1 MALTYVPG
9 KNNYTT
15 MRELGQWIQSLKLPN
30 IVFVTSPLTDDL
42 TILNKDNKSSQ
53 RITRYALEDAADP
66 KQVILEAISNI
77 MAVPIDKLGDIIR
90 EAANPK
96 PITYTTDNTAWSDGI
111 YDYNPD
117 GSIKSVSQNVFTTT
131 ITNTTTGVSYPASGG
146 MWGGGSG
153 GVVNKPKTFTDY
165 AHTGHVGYVPLNDE
179 EILARDKAFG
189 PYEQALITTA
199 KQKLKQKYWMYIPH
213 ELMYS
218 KHIVIAGGCWTSL
231 FHGDSPHD
239 IDVFIL
245 NDKKAKGMLHT
256 HIQQVKFKN
265 PSSEIIKEGS
275 SNYMD
280 NDSIEYT
287 AFDTITKLQ
296 FITTKYPTR
305 QKLVEHFDMLHC
317 CVSYTPW
324 DDKLYLSRDVYE
336 TIMKKEIRPQSG
348 VMELVKPHRIEKMK
362 QRGWVVGRN

>member
-1 MALTYVPG
+1 MAITYTG

-15 MRELGQWIQSLKLPN
+15 MRELGEWVRSLKLPN
-30 IVFVTSPLTDDL
+30 IVFTTSPLTDDL
-42 TILNKDNKSSQ
+42 VIYNKDNRSTQ
-53 RITRYALEDAADP
+53 RITRYALEDATNP
-66 KQVILEAISNI
+66 HHVILEAISNI

-96 PITYTTDNTAWSDGI
+96 PMTYTTDNTADQWFV
-111 YDYNPD
+111 NPN
-117 GSIKSVSQNVFTTT
+117 GSITRPSPLVT
-131 ITNTTTGVSYPASGG
+131 SGG
-146 MWGGGSG
+146 SAVFPGAPGVGWGGGSG
-153 GVVNKPKTFTDY
+153 GSGVIVNTIKTFTDY
-165 AHTGHVGYVPLNDE
+165 ASNHVGYVPLSDE
-179 EILARDKAFG
+179 EILARDKTFG
-189 PYEQALITTA
+189 PYEQALINTA
-199 KQKLKQKYWMYIPH
+199 KQNLKQKYWMYIPS

-218 KHIVIAGGCWTSL
+218 KNIVIAGGCWTSL
-231 FHGDSPHD
+231 FHGATPHD

-245 NDKKAKGMLHT
+245 NDKKTKDMVRKHVEQ
-256 HIQQVKFKN
+256 IKFKN
-265 PSSEIIKEGS
+265 PSSEIIKEGN

-305 QKLVEHFDMLHC
+305 QKLVEHFDMVHC

-324 DDKLYLSRDVYE
+324 DDKLYISRDVYD
-336 TIMKKEIRPQSG
+336 TILKKEIRSNQKG
-348 VMELVKPHRIEKMK
+348 IMELVKPHRIEKMK

>member
-1 MALTYVPG
+1 MAITIPYG
-9 KNNYTT
+9 NKNNYTT
-15 MRELGQWIQSLKLPN
+15 MRDLGEWIRSLNLPN
-30 IVFVTSPLTDDL
+30 IVFATSPLTDDL
-42 TILNKDNKSSQ
+42 TIVNTDNKNAQ
-53 RITRYALEDAADP
+53 RITRYALEDAANP
-66 KQVILEAISNI
+66 HEVILEAISNI

-96 PITYTTDNTAWSDGI
+96 PMTYTTDNTMDQWVV
-111 YDYNPD
+111 NPN
-117 GSIKSVSQNVFTTT
+117 GSITRTSPGVT
-131 ITNTTTGVSYPASGG
+131 IGIGGVGGSG

-153 GVVNKPKTFTDY
+153 VIPTTYSPMVG
-165 AHTGHVGYVPLNDE
+165 HGGHVGYVPLNDE
-179 EILARDKAFG
+179 EILARDKTFG
-189 PYEQALITTA
+189 PYEQAIITTA
-199 KQKLKQKYWMYIPH
+199 KQNLKQKYWMYIPS

-231 FHGDSPHD
+231 FHGATPHD

-245 NDKKAKGMLHT
+245 NDKKTKDIVHT
-256 HIQQVKFKN
+256 HVQQIKFKN

-324 DDKLYLSRDVYE
+324 DDKLYISRDVYE
-336 TIMKKEIRPQSG
+336 TIMSKEIRSNQAG
-348 VMELVKPHRIEKMK
+348 IMELVKPHRIEKMK
-362 QRGWVVGRN
+362 QRGWKVA

>member
-1 MALTYVPG
+1 MAMTYSR
-9 KNNYTT
+9 KNNNYTT
-15 MRELGQWIQSLKLPN
+15 MRELGEWVRSLKLPN
-30 IVFVTSPLTDDL
+30 IVFMTSPLTDDL
-42 TILNKDNKSSQ
+42 TILNKDNKSAQ
-53 RITRYALEDAADP
+53 RITRYALEDAVDP
-66 KQVILEAISNI
+66 HGIVLEAISNI

-90 EAANPK
+90 EAANPTSM
-96 PITYTTDNTAWSDGI
+96 TYTTDNTADQWVV
-111 YDYNPD
+111 NPN
-117 GSIKSVSQNVFTTT
+117 GSITRSSPGVT
-131 ITNTTTGVSYPASGG
+131 IGIGGSGGSG

-153 GVVNKPKTFTDY
+153 GVVNTIKTFTDY
-165 AHTGHVGYVPLNDE
+165 AHSGHVGYVPLNDE
-179 EILARDKAFG
+179 EIMIRDKTFG
-189 PYEQALITTA
+189 PYERALITTA

-231 FHGDSPHD
+231 FHGETPHD

-245 NDKKAKGMLHT
+245 DDNKAKGVLHT

-324 DDKLYLSRDVYE
+324 DDKLYISRDVYD
-336 TIMKKEIRPQSG
+336 TIMKKEIRPHSG
-348 VMELVKPHRIEKMK
+348 VMELVKPYRIERMK

>member
-1 MALTYVPG
+1 MALTHATG
-9 KNNYTT
+9 KNGYTT
-15 MRELGQWIQSLKLPN
+15 MSELSEWIRSLNLPN
-30 IVFVTSPLTDDL
+30 IVFMTSPLTDDL
-42 TILNKDNKSSQ
+42 TILNKDNHSAQ
-53 RITRYALEDAADP
+53 RITRYALEDATNP
-66 KQVILEAISNI
+66 HHVILEAISNI

-90 EAANPK
+90 EAANP
-96 PITYTTDNTAWSDGI
+96 GI
-111 YDYNPD
+111 
-117 GSIKSVSQNVFTTT
+117 GGIVFP
-131 ITNTTTGVSYPASGG
+131 GAQGAG
-146 MWGGGSG
+146 WGGGSG
-153 GVVNKPKTFTDY
+153 TIQTTYSPMVG
-165 AHTGHVGYVPLNDE
+165 HGGHVGYVPLNDE
-179 EILARDKAFG
+179 EILARDKTFG
-189 PYEQALITTA
+189 PYEQAIITTA
-199 KQKLKQKYWMYIPH
+199 KQNLKQKYWMYIPS

-218 KHIVIAGGCWTSL
+218 KNIVIAGGCWTSL
-231 FHGDSPHD
+231 FHGATPHD

-245 NDKKAKGMLHT
+245 NDKKTKDMLHK
-256 HIQQVKFKN
+256 HIEQIKFKN

-305 QKLVEHFDMLHC
+305 QKLVEHFDMVHC

-324 DDKLYLSRDVYE
+324 DDKLYISRDVYE
-336 TIMKKEIRPQSG
+336 TIMKKEIRAQSG

>member
-1 MALTYVPG
+1 MAITYTG

-15 MRELGQWIQSLKLPN
+15 MRELGEWVRSLKLPN
-30 IVFVTSPLTDDL
+30 IVFMTSPLTDEL
-42 TILNKDNKSSQ
+42 TILNKDNHSTQ
-53 RITRYALEDAADP
+53 RITRYALEDAANP
-66 KQVILEAISNI
+66 HEVILEAISNI
-77 MAVPIDKLGDIIR
+77 MAVPIDKIGDIIR
-90 EAANPK
+90 EAANP
-96 PITYTTDNTAWSDGI
+96 GI
-111 YDYNPD
+111 
-117 GSIKSVSQNVFTTT
+117 GGVVFP
-131 ITNTTTGVSYPASGG
+131 GAAGAG
-146 MWGGGSG
+146 WGGGSG
-153 GVVNKPKTFTDY
+153 GSGTIQTTYKPMISS
-165 AHTGHVGYVPLNDE
+165 TGHVGYVPLNDE
-179 EILARDKAFG
+179 EILARDKTFG
-189 PYEQALITTA
+189 PYEQAIITTA
-199 KQKLKQKYWMYIPH
+199 KQNLKQKYWMYIPS

-218 KHIVIAGGCWTSL
+218 KNIVIAGGCWTSL
-231 FHGDSPHD
+231 FHGAAPHD

-245 NDKKAKGMLHT
+245 NDKKTKDMVHK
-256 HIQQVKFKN
+256 HIEQIKFKN

-324 DDKLYLSRDVYE
+324 DDKLYISRDVYE
-336 TIMKKEIRPQSG
+336 TIMKKEIRAQSG

-362 QRGWVVGRN
+362 QRGWSIGRN

>member
-1 MALTYVPG
+1 MAITYVTG
-9 KNNYTT
+9 KNSYTT
-15 MRELGQWIQSLKLPN
+15 MRDLGEWIRSLNLPN
-30 IVFVTSPLTDDL
+30 IVFMTSPLTDDL
-42 TILNKDNKSSQ
+42 TILNKDNKNSQ

-66 KQVILEAISNI
+66 HEVILEAISNI
-77 MAVPIDKLGDIIR
+77 MAVSIDKLGDIIR

-96 PITYTTDNTAWSDGI
+96 PMTYTTDNTSSSWSDGI

-117 GSIKSVSQNVFTTT
+117 GTVKSVSQNIFTPTHP
-131 ITNTTTGVSYPASGG
+131 ISAGGVGAIGA
-146 MWGGGSG
+146 
-153 GVVNKPKTFTDY
+153 GVVNTLKTFTDY
-165 AHTGHVGYVPLNDE
+165 AHSRHVGYVPLTE
-179 EILARDKAFG
+179 EEKLIRDKAFG

-231 FHGDSPHD
+231 FHGDTPRD

-245 NDKKAKGMLHT
+245 NDKKTKGVLHT

-305 QKLVEHFDMLHC
+305 KELVEHFDMVHC

-324 DDKLYLSRDVYE
+324 DDKLYISRDVYE
-336 TIMKKEIRPQSG
+336 TIMKKEIRAQSG
-348 VMELVKPHRIEKMK
+348 VMELVKPYRIIRMQE
-362 QRGWVVGRN
+362 RGWVVGRN

>member
-1 MALTYVPG
+1 MAITYATG
-9 KNNYTT
+9 KNGYTT
-15 MRELGQWIQSLKLPN
+15 MRELGEWIQSLKLPN
-30 IVFVTSPLTDDL
+30 IVFTTSPLTDDL
-42 TILNKDNKSSQ
+42 VIYNKDNRSTQ
-53 RITRYALEDAADP
+53 RITRYALEDAVNP
-66 KQVILEAISNI
+66 HEVILEAISNI
-77 MAVPIDKLGDIIR
+77 MAVPIDMLGDIIR

-96 PITYTTDNTAWSDGI
+96 PMTYTTDNTMDQWTV
-111 YDYNPD
+111 NPN
-117 GSIKSVSQNVFTTT
+117 GT
-131 ITNTTTGVSYPASGG
+131 ITRPSPGVTIGIGGSGGSGG

-153 GVVNKPKTFTDY
+153 VIPTTYSPMVG
-165 AHTGHVGYVPLNDE
+165 HGGHVGYVPLNDE
-179 EILARDKAFG
+179 EILVRDKTFG
-189 PYEQALITTA
+189 PYEQALINTA
-199 KQKLKQKYWMYIPH
+199 KQNLKQKYWMYIPS

-218 KHIVIAGGCWTSL
+218 KNIVIAGGCWTSL
-231 FHGDSPHD
+231 FHGATPHD

-245 NDKKAKGMLHT
+245 NDKKTKDFVHK
-256 HIQQVKFKN
+256 HIQQIKFKN

-296 FITTKYPTR
+296 FITTKYATR
-305 QKLVEHFDMLHC
+305 KELVAHFDMVHC

-324 DDKLYLSRDVYE
+324 DDKLYISRDVYD
-336 TIMKKEIRPQSG
+336 TILKKEIRPQSG

>member
-1 MALTYVPG
+1 MAITYSG

-15 MRELGQWIQSLKLPN
+15 MRELGEWVRSLKLPN
-30 IVFVTSPLTDDL
+30 IVFMTSPLTDEL
-42 TILNKDNKSSQ
+42 TILNKDNHSTQ
-53 RITRYALEDAADP
+53 RITRYALEDAANP
-66 KQVILEAISNI
+66 HEVILEAISNI
-77 MAVPIDKLGDIIR
+77 MAVPIDKLGDLIR
-90 EAANPK
+90 EAANP
-96 PITYTTDNTAWSDGI
+96 GI
-111 YDYNPD
+111 
-117 GSIKSVSQNVFTTT
+117 GGVVFP
-131 ITNTTTGVSYPASGG
+131 GAAGAG
-146 MWGGGSG
+146 WGGGSG
-153 GVVNKPKTFTDY
+153 GSGTIQTTYSPMVG
-165 AHTGHVGYVPLNDE
+165 HGGHVGYVPLNDE
-179 EILARDKAFG
+179 EILARDKTFG
-189 PYEQALITTA
+189 PYEQALINTA
-199 KQKLKQKYWMYIPH
+199 KQNLKQKYWMYIPS

-218 KHIVIAGGCWTSL
+218 KNIVIAGGCWTSL
-231 FHGDSPHD
+231 FHGATPHD

-245 NDKKAKGMLHT
+245 NDKKTKDMVHR
-256 HIQQVKFKN
+256 HIEQIKFKN

-305 QKLVEHFDMLHC
+305 QKLVEHFDMVHC

-324 DDKLYLSRDVYE
+324 DDKLYISRNVYD
-336 TIMKKEIRPQSG
+336 TILKKDIRAQSG

>member
-1 MALTYVPG
+1 MALQYVTG

-15 MRELGQWIQSLKLPN
+15 MRELGEWVRSLKLPN
-30 IVFVTSPLTDDL
+30 IVFMTSPLTDDL
-42 TILNKDNKSSQ
+42 TIVNTDNKNAQ
-53 RITRYALEDAADP
+53 RITRYALEDAANP
-66 KQVILEAISNI
+66 HEVILEAISNI

-96 PITYTTDNTAWSDGI
+96 PMIYTTDNTTDQWTV
-111 YDYNPD
+111 NPN
-117 GSIKSVSQNVFTTT
+117 GSITRPNPVVT
-131 ITNTTTGVSYPASGG
+131 IGIGGSG

-153 GVVNKPKTFTDY
+153 AIPTTYSPMVG
-165 AHTGHVGYVPLNDE
+165 HGGHVGYVPLNDE
-179 EILARDKAFG
+179 EILARDKTFG
-189 PYEQALITTA
+189 PYEQAIITTA
-199 KQKLKQKYWMYIPH
+199 KQNLKQKYWMYIPS

-218 KHIVIAGGCWTSL
+218 KNIVIAGGCWTSL
-231 FHGDSPHD
+231 FHGATPHD

-245 NDKKAKGMLHT
+245 NDKKTKDFVHT
-256 HIQQVKFKN
+256 HVQQIKFKN

-324 DDKLYLSRDVYE
+324 DDKLYISRDVYD
-336 TIMKKEIRPQSG
+336 TIMSKEIRSNQAG
-348 VMELVKPHRIEKMK
+348 IMELVKPHRIEKMK
-362 QRGWVVGRN
+362 QRGWKVA

>member
-1 MALTYVPG
+1 MAMTYATG
-9 KNNYTT
+9 KNTYIT
-15 MRELGQWIQSLKLPN
+15 MRELGEWIRSLKLPN
-30 IVFVTSPLTDDL
+30 IHFMNNPMTDEL
-42 TILNKDNKSSQ
+42 TIINTHNKNSQ
-53 RITRYALEDAADP
+53 RITRYALEDAVNP
-66 KQVILEAISNI
+66 HEVILEAISNI

-96 PITYTTDNTAWSDGI
+96 PMTYTTDSTADQWVA
-111 YDYNPD
+111 NPN
-117 GSIKSVSQNVFTTT
+117 GSITRSSPGVT
-131 ITNTTTGVSYPASGG
+131 IGIGGSGGSGG

-153 GVVNKPKTFTDY
+153 GVVNTLKTFTDY
-165 AHTGHVGYVPLNDE
+165 AHGGHVGYVPLNDE
-179 EILARDKAFG
+179 EIMIRDKTFG
-189 PYEQALITTA
+189 PYERALITTA
-199 KQKLKQKYWMYIPH
+199 KERLKQKYWMYIPS

-231 FHGDSPHD
+231 FHGETPRD

-305 QKLVEHFDMLHC
+305 QKLVEHFDMVHC

-324 DDKLYLSRDVYE
+324 DDKLYISRDVYD
-336 TIMKKEIRPQSG
+336 TIMKKEIRSNQKG
-348 VMELVKPHRIEKMK
+348 IMELVKPYRITRMQE
-362 QRGWVVGRN
+362 RGWKVARNVYT

>member
-1 MALTYVPG
+1 MALSYVTG

-15 MRELGQWIQSLKLPN
+15 MRDLGQWIQSLKLPN

-42 TILNKDNKSSQ
+42 IILNKDNKDSQ

-66 KQVILEAISNI
+66 HEVILEAISNI

-90 EAANPK
+90 EAANP
-96 PITYTTDNTAWSDGI
+96 GI
-111 YDYNPD
+111 
-117 GSIKSVSQNVFTTT
+117 GGVVFPGA
-131 ITNTTTGVSYPASGG
+131 TGAG
-146 MWGGGSG
+146 WGGGSG
-153 GVVNKPKTFTDY
+153 GSGTIQTTYSPMISS
-165 AHTGHVGYVPLNDE
+165 TGHVGYTPLSDE
-179 EILARDKAFG
+179 EILARDKTFG

-199 KQKLKQKYWMYIPH
+199 KQNLKQKYWMYIPS

-218 KHIVIAGGCWTSL
+218 KNIVIAGGCWTSL
-231 FHGDSPHD
+231 FHGATPHD

-245 NDKKAKGMLHT
+245 NDKKTKDMLHK
-256 HIQQVKFKN
+256 HIEQIKFKN

-324 DDKLYLSRDVYE
+324 DDKLYISRNVYE
-336 TIMKKEIRPQSG
+336 TIMKKDIRAQSG

-362 QRGWVVGRN
+362 QRGWVIGRD

>member
-1 MALTYVPG
+1 MAITYVTG
-9 KNNYTT
+9 KNSYTT
-15 MRELGQWIQSLKLPN
+15 MRDLGQFIRSLKLPN
-30 IVFVTSPLTDDL
+30 IVFATSPLTDDL
-42 TILNKDNKSSQ
+42 TIVNTDNKNAQ
-53 RITRYALEDAADP
+53 RITRYALEDAKDP
-66 KQVILEAISNI
+66 YEVILEAISNI

-90 EAANPK
+90 EAANP
-96 PITYTTDNTAWSDGI
+96 GI
-111 YDYNPD
+111 
-117 GSIKSVSQNVFTTT
+117 GGIVFP
-131 ITNTTTGVSYPASGG
+131 GAQGAG
-146 MWGGGSG
+146 WGGGSG
-153 GVVNKPKTFTDY
+153 GSGTIQTTYSPMISS
-165 AHTGHVGYVPLNDE
+165 TGHVGYTPLSDE
-179 EILARDKAFG
+179 EILARDKTFG

-199 KQKLKQKYWMYIPH
+199 KQNLKQKYWMYIPS

-231 FHGDSPHD
+231 FHGDTPRD

-245 NDKKAKGMLHT
+245 NDKKTKDMVHT

-305 QKLVEHFDMLHC
+305 QKLVEHFDMVHC

-324 DDKLYLSRDVYE
+324 DDKLYISRDVYD
-336 TIMKKEIRPQSG
+336 TIMKKEIRSNQSG
-348 VMELVKPHRIEKMK
+348 VMELVKPYRITRMQE
-362 QRGWVVGRN
+362 RGWVVGRN